1 MVPRLTR
8 PSSSARASSSS
19 GSANRLG
26 TGWLSPSLW
35 VEAWVEE
42 KPAAPAAMASARSRP
57 ISTTSDGVAARA
69 EPSGPMTHRRRLQ
82 WPT

>member
-19 GSANRLG
+19 GSAKRLG

-42 KPAAPAAMASARSRP
+42 SPAAPASMASAQQPP
-57 ISTTSDGVAARA
+57 ISSTSASVAARA
-69 EPSGPMTHRRRLQ
+69 EPSVPITQRRRLQ

>member
-8 PSSSARASSSS
+8 PSSSASARSSS
-19 GSANRLG
+19 GSAKRLG

-42 KPAAPAAMASARSRP
+42 KPAAPAAMASASR
-57 ISTTSDGVAARA
+57 
-69 EPSGPMTHRRRLQ
+69 
-82 WPT
+82 